1 MNDMNLEAD
10 IIPDLALALGG
21 GGARGIA
28 HIVVL
33 EALDELG
40 IVPCAIA
47 GSSMGA
53 IIGALYASGMTGT
66 EIREYFLETTKNHT
80 HVFHRLLTAR
90 IGKFTD
96 IFTKG
101 FAANPLLID
110 GERFLKTFLP
120 QLVPHTLEQLH
131 IPLTITATDFYRREE
146 VTYSSGDLLPA
157 LAASM
162 AIPGLISPVIYR
174 GRVLI
179 DGGALNPL
187 PVKNVMARGRY
198 ILACDVTD
206 SISKEDYAKSVIPS
220 PLETLYGSVSAM
232 MEALTRIQLA
242 HTPPDILISPSVGE
256 FHALDF
262 FKTEAILEKSAEIK
276 EQVKRKVSQLL
287 KL

>member
-1 MNDMNLEAD
+1 MNDMEIPHD
-10 IIPDLALALGG
+10 TTPDLALALGG

-40 IVPCAIA
+40 VVPCAIA

-53 IIGALYASGMTGT
+53 IIGALYASGMTGA
-66 EIREYFLETTKNHT
+66 EIRAYFLETTQNHT
-80 HVFHRLLTAR
+80 HVFHRLLSAR

-101 FAANPLLID
+101 FSANPLLID

-120 QLVPHTLEQLH
+120 ALVPLSLDKLH
-131 IPLTITATDFYRREE
+131 IPLTVTATDFYRREE
-146 VTYSSGDLLPA
+146 ITYSSGDLLPA

-162 AIPGLISPVIYR
+162 AIPGLISPVLYR

-206 SISKEDYAKSVIPS
+206 SISQEARTKLVIPS

-232 MEALTRIQLA
+232 MEALTRIQLGV
-242 HTPPDILISPSVGE
+242 TPPDILISPMVGE

-262 FKTEAILEKSAEIK
+262 FKTQAILDKSAGIK
-276 EQVKRKVSQLL
+276 EQVKRQVAHLL

>member
-1 MNDMNLEAD
+1 MNDMDFEQD
-10 IIPDLALALGG
+10 DTPDLALALGG

-28 HIVVL
+28 HIHVL

-53 IIGALYASGMTGT
+53 IIGALYASGMTGA
-66 EIREYFLETTKNHT
+66 EIRAYMLEVTSNRTNILS
-80 HVFHRLLTAR
+80 RLLSAR

-101 FAANPLLID
+101 ITANPILID
-110 GERFLKTFLP
+110 GERFLKAFLP
-120 QLVPHTLEQLH
+120 PIVPDKLEELL
-131 IPLTITATDFYRREE
+131 IPFTVTATDFYRREE
-146 VTYSSGDLLPA
+146 ITFSSGDILPT

-187 PVKNVMARGRY
+187 PVKNVMMRGRI

-206 SISKEDYAKSVIPS
+206 SISQADRAKSIVPS

-232 MEALTRIQLA
+232 MEALTRVQLMN
-242 HTPPDILISPSVGE
+242 TPPDILISPSVGE

-262 FKTEAILEKSAEIK
+262 FKTREILERSAGVK
-276 EQVKRKVSQLL
+276 EQVKRQVS
-287 KL
+287 KLFGF